1 MQSIMSSPKPQ
12 GDERAAVRM
21 FGRLQLLR
29 LLGKSARTMSWL
41 ALEPDGAERIVVL
54 PRAQPGDALV
64 LRRWHEQASRAA
76 RLGHPQIA
84 PVVEI
89 GEQDGWPFM
98 LHELRGRATLADRA
112 PPGGLSASLVG
123 RLMLQAARA
132 LACAHDGGVA
142 HHDVQRW
149 MLLLDDAGEAQL
161 CGLAAALP
169 AQDAR
174 ADRDRLPLDR
184 AAAERDLTALGVLAH
199 GLLVGRLPEGET
211 DAGRVADR
219 LVLAQGAAGG
229 FTLRLPRDGGGRQ
242 IPLALRSI
250 IDRATETDAQRRY
263 RSART
268 LLGALEGWL
277 GAESGDS
284 VGALA
289 QLVPRLAAAGALPAA
304 RDAGVRTARLARM
317 GGESTTELAEVVLED
332 LGLSLAL
339 LRAVNAA
346 RQRGGRLAG
355 SGPLLTVRRAIA
367 MHGMQGL
374 LQVAQ
379 QLPPWPGALDPDA
392 AQALAAVVERV
403 QWAGRVAVALRPAA
417 FNAEVVRLVTLLQA
431 LGPLVAHHHFP
442 DQALQV
448 LRVCQPGGSATAAE
462 RQDPSSRSEA
472 AICAVLGVEPEVLGL
487 AAARWLGVDPDV
499 LPLLRRLPLSTP
511 VRTPTSDDEW
521 LRLLGSVA
529 HEAVEAVGGPPQG
542 QAPAPAALQ
551 RVLSRYGRVLQLSM
565 RSLQGAL
572 RGMPLRD
579 LTTPGL
585 TAPMGL
591 TQPAPL
597 DTPAPGARA

>member
-1 MQSIMSSPKPQ
+1 MSSPKPQ

-54 PRAQPGDALV
+54 PRAQPGDPLA
-64 LRRWHEQASRAA
+64 LRRWHEQAARAA
-76 RLGHPQIA
+76 RLEHPQLA
-84 PVVEI
+84 PVVDL
-89 GEQDGWPFM
+89 GEQDGWPYV
-98 LHELRGRATLADRA
+98 LHDLRGRATLADRA

-142 HHDVQRW
+142 HHDLQRW
-149 MLLLDDAGEAQL
+149 MLLLDDAGDAQL
-161 CGLAAALP
+161 CGLAAAMP
-169 AQDAR
+169 ARGVQD
-174 ADRDRLPLDR
+174 DRDGLSPDR
-184 AAAERDLTALGVLAH
+184 TAPERDLAALGVLAH
-199 GLLVGRLPEGET
+199 GLLVGRLPEGES
-211 DAGRVADR
+211 DIGRLVDR
-219 LVLAQGAAGG
+219 LAPAQGAEGG
-229 FTLRLPRDGGGRQ
+229 YSLRLPRDGGGRPV
-242 IPLALRSI
+242 PLALRSI
-250 IDRATETDAQRRY
+250 IDRATEADAQRRY
-263 RSART
+263 RGART

-277 GAESGDS
+277 GAESGNS

-289 QLVPRLAAAGALPAA
+289 QLVPYMSADGALPAA
-304 RDAGVRTARLARM
+304 PDAQARAARLARM

-367 MHGMQGL
+367 MQGMEGL

-379 QLPPWPGALDPDA
+379 QLRPWPGALAPEP
-392 AQALAAVVERV
+392 AQALAAVVERAH
-403 QWAGRVAVALRPAA
+403 WAGRVAVALRPAA
-417 FNAEVVRLVTLLQA
+417 FNAEVVRLVTLLQM
-431 LGPLVAHHHFP
+431 LGQLVVHYHFP
-442 DQALQV
+442 DQAVQV
-448 LRVCQPGGSATAAE
+448 QRLSQPGSSAGAAE
-462 RQDPSSRSEA
+462 REDPSSRSEA
-472 AICAVLGVEPEVLGL
+472 AICAVLGVEPEALCL

-499 LPLLRRLPLSTP
+499 LPMLRRLPLSTP
-511 VRTPTSDDEW
+511 VRTPASDDEW
-521 LRLLGSVA
+521 LRLLGSAA
-529 HEAVEAVGGPPQG
+529 HEAVEAVDGRLQG
-542 QAPAPAALQ
+542 LSPAPAALQ

-579 LTTPGL
+579 LQMPGL

-597 DTPAPGARA
+597 DAPGPGAHS